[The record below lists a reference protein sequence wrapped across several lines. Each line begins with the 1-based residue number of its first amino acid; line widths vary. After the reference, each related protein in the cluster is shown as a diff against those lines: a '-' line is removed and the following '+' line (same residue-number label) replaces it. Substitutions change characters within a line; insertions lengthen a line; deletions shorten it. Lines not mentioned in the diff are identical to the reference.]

1 MAAPFNQTVNCDSGI
16 KPYRDAAHTGN
27 WTVSYDGT
35 TLSLSSFNGGDTL
48 GGILDSTAE
57 RENYSGAALL
67 RKQLGQT
74 DGIIYFTKTLA
85 GEIISTGHH
94 KKSANAIIDTEVE
107 CGEGREGPWI
117 DPAPDNPFRFE
128 GGTLTWVPG
137 IAQLNCAQRDAGGN
151 FGAMISSN
159 VIAFAEGGKLEI
171 GNGSVTLIELQSSSD
186 PNRTNTVVQDSGGLV
201 PGGIRVWQSVGPD
214 NTVSINVR
222 YDNLVR
228 QIQGN
233 QNGVETYCEPSPLDP
248 RF

>member
-1 MAAPFNQTVNCDSGI
+1 MAAPFNQEVACDSGI
-16 KPYRDAAHTGN
+16 KPYRDLARTGSWTAA
-27 WTVSYDGT
+27 YDGT
-35 TLSLSSFNGGDTL
+35 TLSLRSLSGGETL
-48 GGILDSTAE
+48 GGVLDGSAE

-67 RKQLGQT
+67 RRQLGQT

-94 KKSANAIIDTEVE
+94 KKSANASSDTEVE
-107 CGEGREGPWI
+107 CGDGREGPWI
-117 DPAPDNPFRFE
+117 NPAPDNPFRFE

-137 IAQLNCAQRDAGGN
+137 IAQLNCAQRNSGGN
-151 FGAMISSN
+151 FGAMIASN

-171 GNGSVTLIELQSSSD
+171 GNGSVTLIELQSSNDSS
-186 PNRTNTVVQDSGGLV
+186 RTNSVVQDSARLA
-201 PGGIRVWQSVGPD
+201 PGGVRVWQSVGAD

-233 QNGVETYCEPSPLDP
+233 QNGVETYCAPSPLDP